1 MKPETR
7 AALNKI
13 GWDHVVAQY
22 PATAIKMM
30 NALRREPNYS
40 EAKENLAVISSV
52 DGAIKRLSN
61 ALSDIPYE
69 LQHQIDLWSADENEL
84 EDEVPTSCHF
94 AIEASEKLLR
104 GLSMA
109 AEINQAVVDQSGAGS
124 LSLKTGEVRGPKARP
139 GDDWGYR
146 LAITLGE
153 VYFLAQRQSPG
164 AGKDGDQARPNGPFQ
179 KALISILNS
188 EKHPVPSTSTI
199 NNMTTA
205 AKRQITMAWARR
217 TLAKNNET
225 RKRWSGKPQV
235 SLFNHELHFSGKSLM
250 EYASWHLIISDD

>member
-1 MKPETR
+1 M
-7 AALNKI
+7 
-13 GWDHVVAQY
+13 V
-22 PATAIKMM
+22 

-40 EAKENLAVISSV
+40 EAKANLAVISSV

-61 ALSDIPYE
+61 ALSDIPSE
-69 LQHQIDLWSADENEL
+69 LLHQINLWSANENEL
-84 EDEVPTSCHF
+84 EDDVPPFCQLAT
-94 AIEASEKLLR
+94 EASEKLLR
-104 GLSMA
+104 GLSMV
-109 AEINQAVVDQSGAGS
+109 AEINQAVIDQSGAGS
-124 LSLKTGEVRGPKARP
+124 LSPKTGEVRGPKARP

-153 VYFLAQRQSPG
+153 VYFLGQRQSPG

-179 KALISILNS
+179 KALVTVLKS

-205 AKRQITMAWARR
+205 AKRQITMAWAKR

-225 RKRWSGKPQV
+225 RKRWSGKPQI
-235 SLFNHELHFSGKSLM
+235 SLMDHELHFSGKSLM